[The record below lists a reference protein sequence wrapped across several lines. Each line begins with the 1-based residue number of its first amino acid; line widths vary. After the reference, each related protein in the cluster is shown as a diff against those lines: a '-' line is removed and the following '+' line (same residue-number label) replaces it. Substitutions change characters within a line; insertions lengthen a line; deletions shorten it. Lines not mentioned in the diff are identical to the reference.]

1 MPQTLYCPEKFH
13 TTLIS
18 VVPVATKT
26 MTGARNAVFFRV
38 TIYLAFEVKFCGIFV
53 TFLPLLF
60 FWGNWIE
67 RV

>member
-13 TTLIS
+13 TTLS
-18 VVPVATKT
+18 SAGGDKDNA
-26 MTGARNAVFFRV
+26 MTGARIAVFFRV

-53 TFLPLLF
+53 TFLPLRF